1 MLSTLS
7 FHWRRLLYKYQ
18 QKGGIKM
25 MNKKLG
31 LIIGSM
37 VGATVLGLGV
47 YHSSADAKDTK
58 LNTDNIQQMVS
69 EQYPGTITELE
80 LDKEGTKKVYEVEV
94 RDGDTETDL
103 KLDADTGEVLKEK
116 SEVVDA
122 DDDDI
127 DDNEKENTVAKT
139 DDLISEKKATDIAKK
154 EFDGEVREVEL
165 DEDDGR
171 VVYEIELVKDKKEA
185 DFDIDA
191 VTGEILEMDIDTED
205 DDD

>member
-7 FHWRRLLYKYQ
+7 FHWGRLLYKYQ

-37 VGATVLGLGV
+37 VGATVLGFGV

-58 LNTDNIQQMVS
+58 LNTDSIQQMVS

-116 SEVVDA
+116 SEVIDA
-122 DDDDI
+122 DDDF

-165 DEDDGR
+165 DEDNGR
-171 VVYEIELVKDKKEA
+171 AVYELELVKDKKEA